1 MDHQYSTTFFSS
13 QVSHT
18 YLLTYYQSTLLYQA
32 LCTCMTE
39 HMGVTAFSCSR
50 MPDSDTSSDRQL
62 DFSLGQISGIQIGTS
77 IMMDNDES
85 MVPSPLV
92 LVSVKRAIN
101 QANRMVTGTAD
112 GVPVTHPRYPRILPH
127 SSQWLGM
134 ASTAYR

>member
-18 YLLTYYQSTLLYQA
+18 YLRAGAYYQSTLLYQA
-32 LCTCMTE
+32 LCTCMT
-39 HMGVTAFSCSR
+39 GVTAFSCSR